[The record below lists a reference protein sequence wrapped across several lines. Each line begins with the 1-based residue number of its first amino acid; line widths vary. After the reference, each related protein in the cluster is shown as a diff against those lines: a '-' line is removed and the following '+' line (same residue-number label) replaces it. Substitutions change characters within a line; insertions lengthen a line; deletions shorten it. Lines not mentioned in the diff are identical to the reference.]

1 MSEIDTWVA
10 EHGYNPN
17 PFGGGQDVGG
27 GLVFVK
33 TNPADP
39 DDASGTLYYNG
50 VQIGFRDY
58 MGKDTY
64 LPSTIL
70 SDIFGSTGG
79 GGGGGGISPESYALQ
94 QQEAEMTQR
103 HYYISDSLA
112 AQQEDRLRITD
123 TWQRA
128 VNEGNL
134 ALAREQEQRLA
145 ANEAQTLA
153 LKQQQQA
160 LDAALGQAQVG
171 ANVYGTQT
179 QGRSSQ
185 LATLAD
191 FTKAAAEAQANP
203 WNPLGYLDN
212 VVAAGGGTP
221 FSNMTP
227 TQNTAYGNQMAQ
239 NWQNTFGGVGQQIQ
253 QSLAQ
258 TYQTPD
264 AITAAMQQAQPWY
277 MGTSNYNAASPNQQ
291 AIFRGL
297 QPGQQTALAGA
308 TPEQM
313 AALARMG
320 QPAVNPA
327 LARYQT
333 STAGEK
339 KALAGATPEQLKRL
353 WEAGQVR

>member
-1 MSEIDTWVA
+1 M
-10 EHGYNPN
+10 
-17 PFGGGQDVGG
+17 
-27 GLVFVK
+27 
-33 TNPADP
+33 
-39 DDASGTLYYNG
+39 
-50 VQIGFRDY
+50 
-58 MGKDTY
+58 
-64 LPSTIL
+64 
-70 SDIFGSTGG
+70 
-79 GGGGGGISPESYALQ
+79 
-94 QQEAEMTQR
+94 
-103 HYYISDSLA
+103 
-112 AQQEDRLRITD
+112 
-123 TWQRA
+123 
-128 VNEGNL
+128 
-134 ALAREQEQRLA
+134 
-145 ANEAQTLA
+145 
-153 LKQQQQA
+153 
-160 LDAALGQAQVG
+160 G

-203 WNPLGYLDN
+203 WNPQGYFDN

>member
-1 MSEIDTWVA
+1 MTSP
-10 EHGYNPN
+10 Y
-17 PFGGGQDVGG
+17 GGDQ
-27 GLVFVK
+27 LVW
-33 TNPADP
+33 P
-39 DDASGTLYYNG
+39 
-50 VQIGFRDY
+50 Q
-58 MGKDTY
+58 
-64 LPSTIL
+64 PSR
-70 SDIFGSTGG
+70 TGG
-79 GGGGGGISPESYALQ
+79 GTSFDPNGPQPGDTRVTPIGYGLVSVDQWTVDPFTGEYGWSSIGLRSASEGSGGAGATWRPGEQAMA

-203 WNPLGYLDN
+203 WNPQGYFDN

>member
-1 MSEIDTWVA
+1 MTTD
-10 EHGYNPN
+10 Y
-17 PFGGGQDVGG
+17 GGNQ
-27 GLVFVK
+27 LVW
-33 TNPADP
+33 PP
-39 DDASGTLYYNG
+39 
-50 VQIGFRDY
+50 
-58 MGKDTY
+58 
-64 LPSTIL
+64 P
-70 SDIFGSTGG
+70 GG
-79 GGGGGGISPESYALQ
+79 GGTGGADTLDLSGDGGATFPYREFQGTVFYLNPASGQWEPIGESTTGGSSGRYWLPGEQAQKQQELDMLQ
-94 QQEAEMTQR
+94 Q
-103 HYYISDSLA
+103 HYYISDALA

-185 LATLAD
+185 LATMAD
-191 FTKAAAEAQANP
+191 LTKAAAEAQANP
-203 WNPLGYLDN
+203 WNPLGYLDF
-212 VVAAGGGTP
+212 VANEGGGTP

-227 TQNTAYGNQMAQ
+227 GQTTGYGNQMAQ
-239 NWQNTFGGVGQQIQ
+239 NWQNTFGPVAGQLN

-277 MGTSNYNAASPNQQ
+277 MGSTNYNAASPNQQ

-320 QPAVNPA
+320 QPVAATSPA
-327 LARYQT
+327 LARYQA
-333 STAGEK
+333 STAGERA
-339 KALAGATPEQLKRL
+339 ALAAATPEQLKRL

>member
-1 MSEIDTWVA
+1 
-10 EHGYNPN
+10 
-17 PFGGGQDVGG
+17 
-27 GLVFVK
+27 
-33 TNPADP
+33 
-39 DDASGTLYYNG
+39 
-50 VQIGFRDY
+50 
-58 MGKDTY
+58 
-64 LPSTIL
+64 
-70 SDIFGSTGG
+70 
-79 GGGGGGISPESYALQ
+79 
-94 QQEAEMTQR
+94 
-103 HYYISDSLA
+103 
-112 AQQEDRLRITD
+112 
-123 TWQRA
+123 

-134 ALAREQEQRLA
+134 ALARQIENRMA
-145 ANEAQTLA
+145 ANEAQRISLEY
-153 LKQQQQA
+153 QQQTI
-160 LDAALGQAQVG
+160 DAALGQAQVG

-333 STAGEK
+333 STAGERT
-339 KALAGATPEQLKRL
+339 ALAGATPEQLKRL